1 MPYTTRRAI
10 VTDVP
15 ALVELMEAFYAEA
28 AMPLDRD
35 WAGRAFEQLLGDPTR
50 GAIWL
55 VLDGDSPVGH
65 VVLTVRFSMEY
76 GGLDAFIDDLYVRPE
91 HRRSGVATAALA
103 ALFEDC
109 RLRGVL
115 AVHVEVGQDNDAA
128 RKLYER
134 FGLELRSD
142 DRLIQTV
149 RLGEPSGPH

>member
-1 MPYTTRRAI
+1 
-10 VTDVP
+10 
-15 ALVELMEAFYAEA
+15 MEAFYAEA

-35 WAGRAFEQLLGDPTR
+35 WAGHAFEQLLGDPTR

-103 ALFEDC
+103 ALFDEC
-109 RLRGVL
+109 RIREVL

-128 RKLYER
+128 RMLYER
-134 FGLELRSD
+134 FGLAMRSD

-149 RLGEPSGPH
+149 RLVEPSGPR